1 MKILFL
7 GGNQHSLE
15 LFEWLKEIV
24 EDVVYTEEQVNLE
37 YMKSISPDFII
48 SYNYKHIIPRDVVR
62 AYCPRI
68 INLHISF
75 LPYNRGAYPNVW
87 SFLEDTPKG
96 VTIHLVDEGVDT
108 GDILLQREVF
118 IDEEKE
124 TLRSSYLKL
133 HREIQKLFKE
143 NWDRIKNME
152 IKPLKQH
159 GGGSVHYRR
168 EYAIFEP
175 FIREKGWDTPIRELK
190 ERYRAWKSSSEKLCE
205 PD

>member
-1 MKILFL
+1 MRILFL
-7 GGNQHSLE
+7 GGNSFSLE
-15 LFEWLKEIV
+15 LVEFLKSIE
-24 EDVVYTEEQVNLE
+24 EEVVYTQDRIDLDIVKKIN
-37 YMKSISPDFII
+37 PDFII
-48 SYNYKHIIPRDVVR
+48 SYNYKHIIPKEVVR
-62 AYCPRI
+62 AYYPRI

-108 GDILLQREVF
+108 GDILVQKEVF

-133 HREIQKLFKE
+133 HREIQELFKE
-143 NWDRIKNME
+143 NWESIKTLK
-152 IKPLKQH
+152 IKPIKQH
-159 GGGSVHYRR
+159 GGGSKHYRK
-168 EYAIFEP
+168 EYSIFEP

-190 ERYRAWKSSSEKLCE
+190 EKYRAWRCAIEELRE
-205 PD
+205 PE